1 MTIVHGAMKPKKE
14 GTRKVKHFRVTKA
27 KNGFVAHHELEPKK
41 ATGRDGM
48 LGRYEPDPEPNVFND
63 KAALMAHLGGLAD
76 RMGDPDEASEPGEA
90 PEPA

>member
-1 MTIVHGAMKPKKE
+1 
-14 GTRKVKHFRVTKA
+14 
-27 KNGFVAHHELEPKK
+27 
-41 ATGRDGM
+41 M